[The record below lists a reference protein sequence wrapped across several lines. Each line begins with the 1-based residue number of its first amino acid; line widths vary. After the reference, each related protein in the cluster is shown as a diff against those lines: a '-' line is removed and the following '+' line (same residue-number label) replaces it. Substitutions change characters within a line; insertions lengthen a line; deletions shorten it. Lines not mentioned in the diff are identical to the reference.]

1 MIFSFG
7 YFSNT
12 PERTSRIA
20 SSDRQIEFFR
30 ARIDRPKARVV
41 EEDAV
46 GEPVQHGALEAER
59 GGAFEFV
66 GGSLRHGGG
75 KRRESGQARRIAGD
89 DFMQP
94 IVDPPRAT
102 AAAVSAASFCVDG
115 APCEST

>member
-1 MIFSFG
+1 
-7 YFSNT
+7 
-12 PERTSRIA
+12 
-20 SSDRQIEFFR
+20 
-30 ARIDRPKARVV
+30 
-41 EEDAV
+41 
-46 GEPVQHGALEAER
+46 VQHGALEAER

-66 GGSLRHGGG
+66 GGGFGRSGRQRG
-75 KRRESGQARRIAGD
+75 ESGKARRIAGD